1 MALDYASLIADLRAE
16 SMLLTDRLTG
26 LADQRWALLTP
37 AEGWTIHDQV
47 SHLAFFD
54 NSACLA
60 LSDADKFREHADEL
74 MAAGMDFPDRIVAQ
88 HRSLTPESLLNW
100 FTASRQHLLDD
111 LAAED
116 PRRRL
121 PWFRSRHERRL
132 CGDGATHGDVGTRAR
147 HLRGPQPRPLADSRA
162 SRDRSSRRGDLRV
175 LHRVHGLPVPDEPVR
190 VELRSPEGEL
200 WTWGPPDAA
209 TRISGTATDFV
220 LTVTQRRHWRE
231 TNLIAEGTTAAGWL
245 DIAQAFAGPA
255 SRRDMP
261 PEITSTAA
269 RWSSGADRGAS

>member
-121 PWFRSRHERRL
+121 PWFGPDMSVASAATARL
-132 CGDGATHGDVGTRAR
+132 METWAHGHDIYEALNLGHSPTPG
-147 HLRGPQPRPLADSRA
+147 LRGIAHLGVATFEFS
-162 SRDRSSRRGDLRV
+162 
-175 LHRVHGLPVPDEPVR
+175 HRVHGLPVPDEPVR